1 VSRIIVTGAAGQI
14 GQAITMELVGNG
26 HTVVAMDIAP
36 QPALTEAAEA
46 TPEQLGFVPVDVTNA
61 ASVTA
66 AFGQAAETLGKVDGF
81 VNAVGIISRAPFM
94 ETTAEQLERLLQV
107 NLIGALR
114 TSQAAAACMQ
124 ASGGSII
131 HIASVHALMGIA
143 GRAAYAA
150 SKGGLVAMVR
160 VMATELAEFNIT
172 ANVIAPGPVGV
183 GMGGI
188 AASRQQ
194 MIAATPL
201 GRVAEPSEI
210 SGMVSFLLSEP
221 ARFITGQVFPLDGG
235 LSSKTLASPD
245 PDIVPNTGVR

>member
-1 VSRIIVTGAAGQI
+1 MSRIIVTGAAGQI
-14 GQAITMELVGNG
+14 GQAITAELVANG
-26 HTVVAMDIAP
+26 HSVVAMDITP
-36 QPALTEAAEA
+36 HPALTEIAAT
-46 TPEQLGFVPVDVTNA
+46 TPDLLSFLPVDVTDA
-61 ASVTA
+61 ESVSTA
-66 AFGQAAETLGKVDGF
+66 FTQAAEMLGKVDGF
-81 VNAVGIISRAPFM
+81 VNAVGIISRSPFM
-94 ETTAEQLERLLQV
+94 ETTDTQLERMLQV
-107 NLIGALR
+107 NLVGALR
-114 TSQAAAACMQ
+114 TSQAAATRMQ
-124 ASGGSII
+124 ADGGSII

-160 VMATELAEFNIT
+160 VMATELAEFGIT
-172 ANVIAPGPVGV
+172 ANVIAPGPVGT

-188 AASRQQ
+188 AASRHQ

-245 PDIVPNTGVR
+245 PGIVPKA